1 MKKELKYIGY
11 DLCGSCELWLLLYAG
26 TCYDDLRA
34 KCEFMYNVFNGLARP
49 SDLKTT
55 APTEINP
62 PDLADRKIRCK

>member
-49 SDLKTT
+49 STLKQ
-55 APTEINP
+55 PHHCQRSH
-62 PDLADRKIRCK
+62 LADGEKMR